1 MSTTRKATRL
11 VVAAS
16 LLIALVF
23 ALLPWGSASAEET
36 PRVTVSDLTLQRV
49 DRTGTTVDGGLTL
62 WSNARLGFSWS
73 GDPKPGDTFT
83 IGLGD
88 SFSALGA
95 GETKPLTMSVAGRDV
110 EIGTCEL
117 SSHDVTCT
125 FGDKVGNL
133 RAEGYTDFHGTGF
146 AFVVA
151 SKVLA
156 AGPATMTANGV
167 VTQVPTPNGEGVVGP
182 QDSQWTLA
190 KWGSNPYAG
199 GTRVD
204 WGIDFG
210 ANDETATR
218 LGKTFD
224 GSTRTITFTDTLG
237 DGMRFITDE
246 PAATTWTRRVNGVDE
261 TLGTAAAAGEFTI
274 AATYGEDGHS
284 ATYTVTGPFQNNTNY
299 QLRYPTRFAAEQGQ
313 PDKAVVG
320 RQYFNHVEL
329 DGGAMKEGACVVVQQ
344 GFGVDA
350 GANLAPKPEP
360 TPTPSVEPKK
370 PEPTPTP
377 SVEPKKPEP
386 TPTPSVEPELAH
398 TGIAAGG
405 ALIAAGALIGAGL
418 LIRNRRNH

>member
-1 MSTTRKATRL
+1 MLGHMSTTRIATRL
-11 VVAAS
+11 IVAAS
-16 LLIALVF
+16 LLLALILSLVPVG
-23 ALLPWGSASAEET
+23 AAAAEDEA

-49 DRTGTTVDGGLTL
+49 DRTGAAVNGSLTL

-73 GDPKPGDTFT
+73 GDPKPGDSFT

-88 SFSALGA
+88 SFSALGS
-95 GETKPLTMSVAGRDV
+95 GETKPLTMPVAGQDV

-117 SSHDVTCT
+117 SAHDVTCT
-125 FGDKVGNL
+125 FSDKVDGL
-133 RAEGYTDFHGTGF
+133 RSEGYTDFRGTGY

-151 SKVLA
+151 SRVLD

-167 VTQVPTPNGEGVVGP
+167 VTQVPTPNGEGIVGP

-190 KWGSNPYAG
+190 KWGSNPYSG

-210 ANDETATR
+210 ANDETAAK

-224 GSTRTITFTDTLG
+224 GSTQTITFTDTLG
-237 DGMRFITDE
+237 DGMNFITDE
-246 PAATTWTRRVNGVDE
+246 PGATTWFRRVNGVDE

-274 AATYGEDGHS
+274 KATYGEDGHS

-329 DGGAMKEGACVVVQQ
+329 DGGAMKDGACVVVQQ

-350 GANLAPKPEP
+350 GANL

-377 SVEPKKPEP
+377 SVEPK
-386 TPTPSVEPELAH
+386 LAQ

-405 ALIAAGALIGAGL
+405 ALLTAAALVGAGL
-418 LIRNRRNH
+418 LVRSRRKH

>member
-1 MSTTRKATRL
+1 MI
-11 VVAAS
+11 VAAS
-16 LLIALVF
+16 LLLALILSLTPV
-23 ALLPWGSASAEET
+23 GSAAAESRV

-49 DRTGTTVDGGLTL
+49 DRAGAAVDGGLTL

-73 GDPKPGDTFT
+73 GDPKPGDSFT

-88 SFSALGA
+88 SFSALGS
-95 GETKPLTMSVAGRDV
+95 GEIKPLTMSVAGRDV
-110 EIGTCEL
+110 EIGSCEL
-117 SSHDVTCT
+117 SAHDVTCT
-125 FGDKVGNL
+125 FSGAVGNL

-210 ANDETATR
+210 ANDETAAK

-224 GSTRTITFTDTLG
+224 GSTQTITFTDALG
-237 DGMRFITDE
+237 DGMNFITDE
-246 PAATTWTRRVNGVDE
+246 PGATTWSRRVNGADE
-261 TLGTAAAAGEFTI
+261 QLGTAAAAGEFTI
-274 AATYGEDGHS
+274 TATYGEDGHS

-313 PDKAVVG
+313 PDKAIVG

-350 GANLAPKPEP
+350 GANLTPKPEP

>member
-1 MSTTRKATRL
+1 MLDHMRTTRTATWL
-11 VVAAS
+11 TAAVSIFITLLLS
-16 LLIALVF
+16 LSLAPV
-23 ALLPWGSASAEET
+23 GSAAAEGG
-36 PRVTVSDLTLQRV
+36 PPGVTVSDLTLQRV
-49 DRTGTTVDGGLTL
+49 DRTGAPIDGGLTL

-73 GDPKPGDTFT
+73 GDPRPGDSFT

-88 SFSALGA
+88 SFSALGS
-95 GETKPLTMSVAGRDV
+95 GETKPLTMPVAGRDV

-125 FGDKVGNL
+125 FGDAAGNL

-151 SKVLA
+151 SKALD

-167 VTQVPTPNGEGVVGP
+167 VTQVPTPNGEGIVGP

-210 ANDETATR
+210 ANDETAAK

-224 GSTRTITFTDTLG
+224 GSAQTITFTDTLG
-237 DGMRFITDE
+237 EGTRFITDE
-246 PAATTWTRRVNGVDE
+246 PGNTVWVRRVNGSDE
-261 TLGTAAAAGEFTI
+261 TLGTAGAAGEFTI
-274 AATYGEDGHS
+274 AASYGEDGRT
-284 ATYTVTGPFQNNTNY
+284 ATYTVTGPFQNGTNY
-299 QLRYPTRFAAEQGQ
+299 QLRYPTRFADEQGQ
-313 PDKAVVG
+313 PGKAVVG
-320 RQYFNHVEL
+320 QQYFNHVEL

-350 GANLAPKPEP
+350 GADLAPKPE
-360 TPTPSVEPKK
+360 PTPSVEPKK
-370 PEPTPTP
+370 PEPTP
-377 SVEPKKPEP
+377 SVEAP
-386 TPTPSVEPELAH
+386 TLAQ
-398 TGIAAGG
+398 TGSAAGG
-405 ALIAAGALIGAGL
+405 GLVLAVALIMFGYIVLG
-418 LIRNRRNH
+418 RNVR

>member
-1 MSTTRKATRL
+1 MSTTRTATRL
-11 VVAAS
+11 TVAAS
-16 LLIALVF
+16 LLVALVF
-23 ALLPWGSASAEET
+23 ALLPWGSAAAEEA

-49 DRTGTTVDGGLTL
+49 DRTGAAVDGGLAL

-117 SSHDVTCT
+117 SAHDVTCT
-125 FGDKVGNL
+125 FSSAVGNL
-133 RAEGYTDFHGTGF
+133 RAEGYTDFRGTGF

-167 VTQVPTPNGEGVVGP
+167 VTQVPTPNGEGIVGP

-210 ANDETATR
+210 ANDETAAK
-218 LGKTFD
+218 LSKTFD
-224 GSTRTITFTDTLG
+224 GSTQTITFTDTLG
-237 DGMRFITDE
+237 DGMNFITDE
-246 PAATTWTRRVNGVDE
+246 PGSTTWSRRVSGVDE

-274 AATYGEDGHS
+274 TATYGEDGHS

-313 PDKAVVG
+313 PDKAIVG

-350 GANLAPKPEP
+350 GANLTPKPEP
-360 TPTPSVEPKK
+360 KPTPSVEPK
-370 PEPTPTP
+370 PEPKPTP
-377 SVEPKKPEP
+377 SVEPK
-386 TPTPSVEPELAH
+386 LAH

-405 ALIAAGALIGAGL
+405 ALLTAGALIGAGIF
-418 LIRNRRNH
+418 IRSRRKN

>member
-1 MSTTRKATRL
+1 MLCHMSTTRTATRL
-11 VVAAS
+11 TVAAS

-23 ALLPWGSASAEET
+23 ALLPVGSAAAESGV

-49 DRTGTTVDGGLTL
+49 DRTGAAVDGGLTL

-73 GDPKPGDTFT
+73 GDPKPGDSFT

-88 SFSALGA
+88 SFSALGS

-110 EIGTCEL
+110 EIGSCEL
-117 SSHDVTCT
+117 SAHDVTCT
-125 FGDKVGNL
+125 FGDAVGNL

-210 ANDETATR
+210 ANDETAAK

-224 GSTRTITFTDTLG
+224 GSTQTITFSDTLG
-237 DGMRFITDE
+237 EGMRFITDE
-246 PAATTWTRRVNGVDE
+246 PSATTWTRRVNGSDE
-261 TLGTAAAAGEFTI
+261 TLGTAATAGEFTI

-350 GANLAPKPEP
+350 GANLTPKPEP
-360 TPTPSVEPKK
+360 TPTPSV
-370 PEPTPTP
+370 EPTPTP

-405 ALIAAGALIGAGL
+405 AALTAGALIGAGL
-418 LIRNRRNH
+418 LIRNRRNR

>member
-1 MSTTRKATRL
+1 M
-11 VVAAS
+11 
-16 LLIALVF
+16 
-23 ALLPWGSASAEET
+23 
-36 PRVTVSDLTLQRV
+36 
-49 DRTGTTVDGGLTL
+49 DRTGAAVDGGLTL

-117 SSHDVTCT
+117 NSHEVICT
-125 FGDKVGNL
+125 FSDAVDSL
-133 RAEGYTDFHGTGF
+133 RAEGYTDFHGAGF

-151 SKVLA
+151 SKTLA

-167 VTQVPTPNGEGVVGP
+167 VTQVPTPNGEGIVGP

-204 WGIDFG
+204 WGVDFG
-210 ANDETATR
+210 ANDETAAK

-224 GSTRTITFTDTLG
+224 GSTQTITFTDTLG
-237 DGMRFITDE
+237 EGMRFITGE
-246 PAATTWTRRVNGVDE
+246 PGATAWYRRVNGADE
-261 TLGTAAAAGEFTI
+261 RLGTTAAAGEFTI

-284 ATYTVTGPFQNNTNY
+284 ATYVVTGPFQNNTNY
-299 QLRYPTRFAAEQGQ
+299 QLRYPTRFVAEQGL

-320 RQYFNHVEL
+320 HQYDNRIEL
-329 DGGAMKEGACVVVQQ
+329 DGGAMKDGACVVVQQ

-350 GANLAPKPEP
+350 DANLTPKPE
-360 TPTPSVEPKK
+360 PTPSVEPKK
-370 PEPTPTP
+370 PEPLQ
-377 SVEPKKPEP
+377 
-386 TPTPSVEPELAH
+386 LAH
-398 TGIAAGG
+398 TGVTASE
-405 ALIAAGALIGAGL
+405 ALISTLVLVSMGL
-418 LIRNRRNH
+418 LVRSHRKR

>member
-1 MSTTRKATRL
+1 MLVHMSTTRTATWL
-11 VVAAS
+11 TAAAS
-16 LLIALVF
+16 LLITAILALTPV
-23 ALLPWGSASAEET
+23 GSAAAAAST
-36 PRVTVSDLTLQRV
+36 PGVTVSDLTLQRV
-49 DRTGTTVDGGLTL
+49 DRTGAAVDGGLTL

-117 SSHDVTCT
+117 SNHDVTCT
-125 FGDKVGNL
+125 FGDAVGSL
-133 RAEGYTDFHGTGF
+133 RSEGYTDFHGTGF

-151 SKVLA
+151 TKTLA

-167 VTQVPTPNGEGVVGP
+167 VTQVPTPNGAGIEGP

-199 GTRVD
+199 GTRVN

-210 ANDETATR
+210 ANDETAAK

-224 GSTRTITFTDTLG
+224 GSTQTITFTDTLG
-237 DGMRFITDE
+237 EGMRFITDE
-246 PAATTWTRRVNGVDE
+246 PGATTWSRRVNGEDDL
-261 TLGTAAAAGEFTI
+261 LGTAAAAGEFTI
-274 AATYGEDGHS
+274 TATYGEDGHS
-284 ATYTVTGPFQNNTNY
+284 ATYTVAGPFQNNTNY
-299 QLRYPTRFAAEQGQ
+299 QLRYPTRFAAEKDL
-313 PDKAVVG
+313 PDKAIVG
-320 RQYFNHVEL
+320 HQYYNHVEL

-350 GANLAPKPEP
+350 GANPAPKPE
-360 TPTPSVEPKK
+360 PTPSVEPKK
-370 PEPTPTP
+370 PEPTP
-377 SVEPKKPEP
+377 SVEPPQ
-386 TPTPSVEPELAH
+386 LAR
-398 TGIAAGG
+398 TGAGVSG
-405 ALIAAGALIGAGL
+405 ALIAALALVSTGL
-418 LIRNRRNH
+418 LIRGARRH

>member
-1 MSTTRKATRL
+1 MLDHMSTTRTATRL
-11 VVAAS
+11 TVAAS
-16 LLIALVF
+16 LLLVIILALIPVG
-23 ALLPWGSASAEET
+23 AAAAEGEA

-49 DRTGTTVDGGLTL
+49 DRTGAAVDGGLTL

-73 GDPKPGDTFT
+73 GDPKPGDSFT

-88 SFSALGA
+88 NFSALGS
-95 GETKPLTMSVAGRDV
+95 GETKPLTMPVAGQVV

-125 FGDKVGNL
+125 FSGKVDIL
-133 RAEGYTDFHGTGF
+133 RSEGYTDFRGTGY

-151 SKVLA
+151 SKILD

-167 VTQVPTPNGEGVVGP
+167 VTQVPTPNGEGIVGP
-182 QDSQWTLA
+182 HDGQWTLA

-204 WGIDFG
+204 WGVDFG
-210 ANDETATR
+210 ANDETAAK

-224 GSTRTITFTDTLG
+224 GSTQTVTFTDTLG
-237 DGMRFITDE
+237 EGTRFITDE
-246 PAATTWTRRVNGVDE
+246 PGNTVWVRRVNGSDE
-261 TLGTAAAAGEFTI
+261 TIGTAAAAGEFTI
-274 AATYGEDGHS
+274 TATYGEDGRT
-284 ATYTVTGPFQNNTNY
+284 ATYAVTGPFQNNTNY
-299 QLRYPTRFAAEQGQ
+299 QLRYPTRFADEQGRSS
-313 PDKAVVG
+313 KAVMG
-320 RQYFNHVEL
+320 NQYFNHVEL

-350 GANLAPKPEP
+350 GANLTPKPEP

-377 SVEPKKPEP
+377 SVEPK
-386 TPTPSVEPELAH
+386 LAR

-405 ALIAAGALIGAGL
+405 VLLAAGALTGAGL
-418 LIRNRRNH
+418 FIRNRRNH